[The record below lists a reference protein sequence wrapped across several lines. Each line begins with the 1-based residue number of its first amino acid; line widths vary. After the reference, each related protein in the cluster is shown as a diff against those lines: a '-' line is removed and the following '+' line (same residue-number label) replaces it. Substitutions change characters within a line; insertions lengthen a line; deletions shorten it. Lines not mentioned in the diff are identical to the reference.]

1 MLVILKHLRFDLFAA
16 LILLSCLLSSC
27 SKEETSQKNVDV
39 SKVIPTFE
47 SYVQKA
53 MKDWQTPGA
62 AVGIIQGD
70 RLVYTKGFGTKEI
83 KTSQSPDAQT
93 LFPIASLSKA
103 FGATTLALLVDQGH
117 LNWEDE
123 IVKHD
128 PSFMLYGPWVTR
140 NFQIIDLFAQHSGL
154 ASYALTDLFE
164 LGFTSSQI
172 LKMLRYV
179 KPVSSFRSHFS
190 YQNTLQLELDP
201 LCQAV
206 ADETWDAIVKKNIL
220 EPLGM
225 QRTFF
230 KLSDFYRHENRS
242 SCHLLLHD
250 QIEVI
255 PLIPFIEATG
265 PSGGMISCVEDL
277 AKWVSMQLANGKFQD
292 KQIISEK
299 NLKVTRTP
307 QTIIDASNFYAL
319 GWVVSH
325 ESSYTAIWH
334 NGDIQGGHHFL
345 AFVPEANVGIV
356 ILSNL
361 SETQMPE
368 AAAFRFFDLIF
379 NRPEKDYSA
388 EFLEKIK
395 KKKEEKKKELESPKN
410 SSSALPLESYAGKF
424 SNDIYG
430 TFEIALKDD
439 KLSLSLPQSE
449 GSSAILSHWSRDI
462 FLVEWEGFLRS
473 IDFSEG
479 SKIIFDQDPA
489 GQMGSFRY
497 YPGDTDQEFYYFER
511 LPKKDQPSDT
521 KPEEKQT
528 QAQLLHFSFL
538 V

>member
-1 MLVILKHLRFDLFAA
+1 MRAILKNLRPSLFAA
-16 LILLSCLLSSC
+16 LIIWMGLLSSC
-27 SKEETSQKNVDV
+27 SKEESSQKEVDV
-39 SKVIPTFE
+39 AKVIPTFE

-53 MKDWQTPGA
+53 MQDWQTPGA
-62 AVGIIQGD
+62 AVGIIQGN
-70 RLVYTKGFGTKEI
+70 RLVYAKGFGAKEI
-83 KTSQSPDAQT
+83 KTSNPPDAQT

-103 FGATTLALLVDQGH
+103 FGATVLALLVDQGH

-128 PSFMLYGPWVTR
+128 PSFMLYEPWVTR

-164 LGFTSSQI
+164 LGFTPSQI
-172 LKMLRYV
+172 LKLLHYV

-190 YQNTLQLELDP
+190 YQNALQLELDP

-230 KLSDFYRHENRS
+230 KLSDFYRHENRA
-242 SCHLLLHD
+242 SCHLLSHD
-250 QIEVI
+250 DQMQVI
-255 PLIPFIEATG
+255 PLVPFIETTG

-277 AKWVSMQLANGKFQD
+277 AKWISMQLANGKFQD
-292 KQIISEK
+292 KQIISES

-307 QTIIDASNFYAL
+307 QTIIDASTFYAL

-325 ESSYTAIWH
+325 ESSYTMIWH

-368 AAAFRFFDLIF
+368 AAALRFFDLIF

-388 EFLEKIK
+388 EYLK
-395 KKKEEKKKELESPKN
+395 KTKKRKEEKKKELEPPQN
-410 SSSALPLESYAGKF
+410 SSSALPLENYVGKY

-430 TFEIALKDD
+430 TFEIATKDG
-439 KLSLSLPQSE
+439 KLALSLPQSE

-462 FLVEWEGFLRS
+462 FLVEWQGFLRS

-497 YPGDTDQEFYYFER
+497 YPGDASQDFYYFER
-511 LPKKDQPSDT
+511 LPNKDHSSDA
-521 KPEEKQT
+521 KPEEEQT
-528 QAQLLHFSFL
+528 QA
-538 V
+538 